1 MLVRVLGKFL
11 GPVAVDPEY
20 DKHHDRPARKQGHHH
35 HKIGR
40 KGNLGKGKVHGDVHH
55 DSIIQDLF
63 RKRHGPAGHY
73 PFGQEVVLCPLYFG
87 RPVSQNFPVE
97 KILVI
102 DDDAKMRK
110 HMSALLASE
119 GYQTVE
125 ARNGREG
132 VELVKKEHPDLVLCD
147 ITIPEMNGH
156 RVLEAVRADTATAHL
171 PFIFLTGWGE
181 REDLRTGMNLGADDY
196 LVKPIEPAELLT
208 AVKARLRRR
217 QQAGPGRSSTV
228 ADATPAALVA
238 ALSLTPREAEL
249 LSWVVQGK
257 TNPEIG
263 IILGIQ
269 LTTVKK
275 HLESIFAK
283 LGVENRTAAVTLAL
297 EKLGQP

>member
-1 MLVRVLGKFL
+1 VT
-11 GPVAVDPEY
+11 A
-20 DKHHDRPARKQGHHH
+20 
-35 HKIGR
+35 
-40 KGNLGKGKVHGDVHH
+40 
-55 DSIIQDLF
+55 DSWRGGSVPQNSRI
-63 RKRHGPAGHY
+63 RHGSI
-73 PFGQEVVLCPLYFG
+73 GQEEVSCPLYIAGFARQLPG
-87 RPVSQNFPVE
+87 VE

-102 DDDAKMRK
+102 DDDAKIRRHIM
-110 HMSALLASE
+110 ALLESE
-119 GYQTVE
+119 DYKTVE

-132 VELVKKEHPDLVLCD
+132 VEMAKREKPALVLCD
-147 ITIPEMNGH
+147 ITMPEMNGH
-156 RVLEAVRADTATAHL
+156 RVLEALRADAATSHL

-196 LVKPIEPAELLT
+196 LVKPFEPSDLIT

-217 QQAGPGRSSTV
+217 PAARPAGAATV
-228 ADATPAALVA
+228 ADATPQALA
-238 ALSLTPREAEL
+238 TALGLTPREAEL

-297 EKLGQP
+297 EKIGQQP

>member
-1 MLVRVLGKFL
+1 
-11 GPVAVDPEY
+11 
-20 DKHHDRPARKQGHHH
+20 
-35 HKIGR
+35 
-40 KGNLGKGKVHGDVHH
+40 
-55 DSIIQDLF
+55 
-63 RKRHGPAGHY
+63 
-73 PFGQEVVLCPLYFG
+73 
-87 RPVSQNFPVE
+87 
-97 KILVI
+97 VI
-102 DDDAKMRK
+102 DDDAKIRRQMA
-110 HMSALLASE
+110 ALLAAE

-132 VELVKKEHPDLVLCD
+132 IELARRENPALVLCD
-147 ITIPEMNGH
+147 ITMPEMNGH
-156 RVLEAVRADTATAHL
+156 RVLESLRADAATAHL

-196 LVKPIEPAELLT
+196 LVKPIEPADLLT
-208 AVKARLRRR
+208 AVRARLRRR
-217 QQAGPGRSSTV
+217 RQTGGSRSVS
-228 ADATPAALVA
+228 AAEATPEALA
-238 ALSLTPREAEL
+238 GALSLTPREAEL

-297 EKLGQP
+297 EKISGEK